1 MAMRIT
7 RKTAVKTFAAA
18 AAGTAA
24 QALGFSIARAQAEPI
39 KIGLLTILTGPL
51 AFGGIQCRQGIELFL
66 KEKNYTLAGRKIELI
81 VADTGGN
88 PAGAKTKAQEL
99 IERDRVDFIIGP
111 FAAFEILAISDYLIQ
126 HKMPTMAMA
135 GAIDLTARTPNPFL
149 IRASATSA
157 QAMYPLADYAAKV
170 MKLKNVTT
178 ICDDFAFGY
187 EQVGGFQ
194 QVFAG
199 DGGRVI
205 KKLWSPLAT
214 PDYTP
219 YLVQIQ
225 GGDGVVQGLTGSNPV
240 KFMQQYASYGLK
252 GKYPVLGGETAA
264 DDALLKSFTAE
275 DAVGMINSCPY
286 SLTYNSPSNKRFVAA
301 MQRTYDDV
309 PGLNA
314 ATYYIYGM
322 CVEEAL
328 KKTGGRV
335 DDKTAL
341 VKALRSVSLADSPRG
356 PFHFDEYG
364 NIVGNIFIR
373 RIDRVNG
380 KLVNTIV
387 KTYPNVSQFWTFDP
401 KQYLATPPYTR
412 DANPP
417 ILAQHG

>member
-199 DGGRVI
+199 DG
-205 KKLWSPLAT
+205 
-214 PDYTP
+214 
-219 YLVQIQ
+219 
-225 GGDGVVQGLTGSNPV
+225 VVQGLTGSNPV

-341 VKALRSVSLADSPRG
+341 VKAL
-356 PFHFDEYG
+356 
-364 NIVGNIFIR
+364 
-373 RIDRVNG
+373 
-380 KLVNTIV
+380 
-387 KTYPNVSQFWTFDP
+387 
-401 KQYLATPPYTR
+401 
-412 DANPP
+412 
-417 ILAQHG
+417 